1 MEIKRSK
8 EEIEKLPIRVFR
20 EDLGLTRFDVRVQ
33 TGITERTLADIEAGR
48 SIPKVENLISL
59 SRAYKKSLKEMLA
72 DMGLDTT
79 YIPDDYP
86 KNNTSQT

>member
-33 TGITERTLADIEAGR
+33 TGITERALADIEAGR

-72 DMGLDTT
+72 AMGVDITD
-79 YIPDDYP
+79 IPDDYP
-86 KNNTSQT
+86 KD

>member
-1 MEIKRSK
+1 MKIKRTKK
-8 EEIEKLPIRVFR
+8 EAEKLPIRVFR

-59 SRAYKKSLKEMLA
+59 SRTYQKSLKEMLIA
-72 DMGLDTT
+72 MELDVSGV
-79 YIPDDYP
+79 PDDCS
-86 KNNTSQT
+86 KNNATSK

>member
-59 SRAYKKSLKEMLA
+59 SRAYKKSLKEMLIA
-72 DMGLDTT
+72 MELDVSG
-79 YIPDDYP
+79 IPDDLP
-86 KNNTSQT
+86 QNSKS